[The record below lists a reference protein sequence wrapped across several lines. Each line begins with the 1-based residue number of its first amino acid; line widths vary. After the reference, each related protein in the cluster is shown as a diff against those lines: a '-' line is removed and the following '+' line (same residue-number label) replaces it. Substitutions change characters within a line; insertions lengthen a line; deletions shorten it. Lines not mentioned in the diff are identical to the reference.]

1 MVKRLWKIRPCCCCC
16 CKIVSFLLLLI
27 LVCVLC
33 ASSSFSTLTVAFI
46 TDSTTFFLFLL
57 QLSLMQF
64 NFKFG
69 GSKENFR
76 CGRDEYESSGRHL
89 KMRLQYLPSNER
101 HLPDTF
107 TIPTRITHKHVRT
120 IISVKYLSITR
131 LHPFITPSI
140 TSSSDAYTHSHN
152 KSIRNT
158 QKENHFFFL
167 VVKLVL
173 S

>member
-1 MVKRLWKIRPCCCCC
+1 
-16 CKIVSFLLLLI
+16 
-27 LVCVLC
+27 
-33 ASSSFSTLTVAFI
+33 
-46 TDSTTFFLFLL
+46 
-57 QLSLMQF
+57 
-64 NFKFG
+64 
-69 GSKENFR
+69 
-76 CGRDEYESSGRHL
+76 
-89 KMRLQYLPSNER
+89 MRLQYLPSNER

-173 S
+173 SWLSKWNHILQLRRRGIFICKWLDIYLTPPVVIHILIRFVKRRRDRLKQGIKCRALFPPSLRTLHNDEFIEPLLSLSSLTYP